1 MKIESQKY
9 NDIMVLQLQGE
20 FIAESLKQ
28 FEDETS
34 NALAAKVSG
43 IVLDMTKVIM
53 MDSQA
58 LEHLIELNDH
68 CREQTRQFKIA
79 GLDEV
84 CTKIFEITRLLPKF
98 DTYAELTE
106 AVKSFA

>member
-9 NDIMVLQLQGE
+9 NDIMVMQLQGE
-20 FIAESLKQ
+20 FTFESIKS

-34 NALAAKVSG
+34 HAFASKISG

-58 LEHLIELNDH
+58 LEYLMELSDR

-79 GLDEV
+79 GLDET
-84 CTKIFEITRLLPKF
+84 CTKILEITRLLPKF
-98 DTYAELTE
+98 DTYTELTD

>member
-20 FIAESLKQ
+20 FTAESLKSL
-28 FEDETS
+28 EDETS
-34 NALAAKVSG
+34 SALAAKVSG
-43 IVLDMTKVIM
+43 IVLDMSKVIM
-53 MDSQA
+53 IDSRA
-58 LEHLIELNDH
+58 LEYLLELGER
-68 CREQTRQFKIA
+68 CREETRQFKLA
-79 GLDEV
+79 GLDET

-98 DTYAELTE
+98 DTYDELTQ